1 MNLIKT
7 LTYKLKPKEF
17 AESMVIIAHL
27 ERTGYEV
34 ETSYDKDGSIVITGT
49 RETEIV
55 KET

>member
-1 MNLIKT
+1 MILIKT
-7 LTYKLKPKEF
+7 LTYKLKTSEF
-17 AESMVIIAHL
+17 SESLAIIPQL

-34 ETSYDKDGSIVITGT
+34 ETSYDKDGSMVITGT

>member
-7 LTYKLKPKEF
+7 LTYKLKPSEF
-17 AESMVIIAHL
+17 TESLAIIPQL

-34 ETSYDKDGSIVITGT
+34 ETSYDEDGSMIITVT

-55 KET
+55 K